1 MMTMKTKRI
10 ASLLLSAALLLSL
23 AVPAFAENPTTEE
36 TAEPETAVQEVE
48 PEALTEEDAVAPVA
62 EPTAKKEYTYVAIGD
77 SVTAGVG
84 LSGLQYKLVQNGFDM
99 SGNYKGYDG
108 QCFVGYVADQLGLD
122 RDHAINLGLPAV
134 MTKDLADLIETGAMP
149 AMNQYS
155 GVQYTSVPELKEYI
169 QKADLITL
177 QIGANDA
184 LIRTIVALGEATNW
198 KSEKLA
204 NSMVTGMFRN
214 LTPDN
219 IDYFMDCLKQLTLTP
234 SEFRAGFLVLRA
246 TSMPSVL
253 VELGYIS
260 TPDEEQYLLSDAGT
274 TALSN
279 SIYKAFLNY
288 KREHDAPIGR
298 SRVQEQELPE
308 PENKPKE
315 SRIEIQTAEPDT
327 ATEPDKV
334 TKKPVP
340 ATQKKITGDQARTSA
355 KPVFKIQILVSN
367 KILPKGSKQLKGVSP
382 VSYYREK
389 GLYKYTYGENTDYN
403 KILRMK
409 RNITPKFKDAF
420 IIAFKNGEKMNVNEA
435 IKEFKKNR

>member
-1 MMTMKTKRI
+1 MKTDRLKI
-10 ASLLLSAALLLSL
+10 IFLLCSLWLVLPCFCLAAKGKDFI
-23 AVPAFAENPTTEE
+23 VVIDPGHGGHDPG
-36 TAEPETAVQEVE
+36 
-48 PEALTEEDAVAPVA
+48 
-62 EPTAKKEYTYVAIGD
+62 AIGRRGKEKNINLN
-77 SVTAGVG
+77 VALKVG
-84 LSGLQYKLVQNGFDM
+84 QLIQNNCNDVKVIYTRKTDVFIP
-99 SGNYKGYDG
+99 
-108 QCFVGYVADQLGLD
+108 LD
-122 RDHAINLGLPAV
+122 RRAQIANNA
-134 MTKDLADLIETGAMP
+134 
-149 AMNQYS
+149 
-155 GVQYTSVPELKEYI
+155 
-169 QKADLITL
+169 KADLFISIHTNSVARSRTVRGAETYTL
-177 QIGANDA
+177 GPK
-184 LIRTIVALGEATNW
+184 R
-198 KSEKLA
+198 
-204 NSMVTGMFRN
+204 
-214 LTPDN
+214 
-219 IDYFMDCLKQLTLTP
+219 IDKGVHQ
-234 SEFRAGFLVLRA
+234 AGFLVLRA

-288 KREHDAPIGR
+288 KREHDAPTGR
-298 SRVQEQELPE
+298 SRVQGQELPE

-340 ATQKKITGDQARTSA
+340 TTQKKITGDQARTSA

-389 GLYKYTYGENTDYN
+389 GLYKYTYGESTDYN